1 MEEEKNND
9 VNGILGETASEE
21 QVSADLAALNS
32 ETPVETA
39 PVEAAPV
46 AEPAP
51 APVETPVV
59 PEAQTEV
66 APQVIEANSENL
78 QQVLDNTMQQ
88 APAAPVYI
96 VQKDNE
102 DVQRL
107 EQELKEAKEENKK
120 VRTLIKRITGFLMVA
135 LFVVWGILLY
145 HDYDNI
151 KKGSKPDFC
160 IFGEE
165 KTKEKLGTTVT
176 YKCLGYKVV
185 TYKTE
190 DASMTEFIPLW
201 QENKKLSE
209 INK

>member
-1 MEEEKNND
+1 MNEEKNNE
-9 VNGILGETASEE
+9 VNGTLGQTASSE
-21 QVSADLAALNS
+21 QVANDLAALNS
-32 ETPVETA
+32 E
-39 PVEAAPV
+39 APV
-46 AEPAP
+46 APAAPAP
-51 APVETPVV
+51 ATPVV
-59 PEAQTEV
+59 PEAQTTQEV
-66 APQVIEANSENL
+66 TPQVIETTTENL
-78 QQVLDNTMQQ
+78 QQVIDETMKQSPMQ
-88 APAAPVYI
+88 PVYI
-96 VQKDNE
+96 VQKDDE
-102 DVQRL
+102 KERL

-151 KKGSKPDFC
+151 KKGVKPDFC

-165 KTKEKLGTTVT
+165 KTKEKLGTIVT

-185 TYKTE
+185 SYKTE
-190 DASMTEFIPLW
+190 DASMTEFVPLW

>member
-1 MEEEKNND
+1 MNEEKNND
-9 VNGILGETASEE
+9 VNGILGEVANEE
-21 QVSADLAALNS
+21 QVSQDLAALNS
-32 ETPVETA
+32 ETPVE
-39 PVEAAPV
+39 AAP
-46 AEPAP
+46 A
-51 APVETPVV
+51 VETPAV
-59 PEAQTEV
+59 PETPQEV
-66 APQVIEANSENL
+66 TPQVIEANDENI
-78 QQVLDNTMQQ
+78 QQVLDNTLKQTPVQ
-88 APAAPVYI
+88 PVYI
-96 VQKDNE
+96 VQNSNE

-120 VRTLIKRITGFLMVA
+120 VRILIKRITGFLMVA

-151 KKGSKPDFC
+151 KKGTKPDFC

-165 KTKEKLGTTVT
+165 KTKEDLGTIVT

-185 TYKTE
+185 SYKTE